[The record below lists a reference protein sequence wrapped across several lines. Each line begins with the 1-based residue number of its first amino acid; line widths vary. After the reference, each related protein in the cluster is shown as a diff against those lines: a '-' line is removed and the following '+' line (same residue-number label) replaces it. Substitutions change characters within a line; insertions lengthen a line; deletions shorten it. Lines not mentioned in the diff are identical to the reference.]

1 MYVSAQLRKAPFGG
15 YFMHCWKTI
24 NVIKEYGNSRL
35 FMFAVMTGMGVF
47 TTFYVFLSL
56 IYTAPL
62 SDSHFLLFA
71 LAIGAVYPLHKIFHF
86 LPLAR
91 SRKCLEFILRKQL
104 GMIPGISL
112 HVKEPVAKTRFLLAL
127 LAPFIL
133 INSALLLMIVL
144 FPAFI
149 HYFALLLAYHCSLCL
164 TDLIYARHLLRT
176 PKDAFVE
183 ETDTGFEILIPE
195 AVS

>member
-1 MYVSAQLRKAPFGG
+1 
-15 YFMHCWKTI
+15 MHCWKTI
-24 NVIKEYGNSRL
+24 NVKKEYGSSRL

-47 TTFYVFLSL
+47 TTFYVLLSL

-62 SDSHFLLFA
+62 SDRYFLFFA
-71 LAIGAVYPLHKIFHF
+71 LAIGTVYPLHKAFHF

-91 SRKCLEFILRKQL
+91 SRKCLEFILRKQF

-112 HVKEPVAKTRFLLAL
+112 HIKEPVAKTRFLFAL

-133 INSALLLMIVL
+133 INSAILLMIVL
-144 FPAFI
+144 FPAYI

-164 TDLIYARHLLRT
+164 TDLIYVRHLLHT
-176 PKDAFVE
+176 PKYAFVE
-183 ETDTGFEILIPE
+183 ETDTGFEILVPE